1 MGMGIREDS
10 EHENKLL
17 KQACCVYTICPQK
30 KKDALNP
37 DKWNA
42 EDADST
48 IHTFKLKLRTSGGL
62 WVFPLPNHCLLLNKN
77 VSWQYVKID

>member
-30 KKDALNP
+30 KK
-37 DKWNA
+37 K
-42 EDADST
+42 
-48 IHTFKLKLRTSGGL
+48 KKR
-62 WVFPLPNHCLLLNKN
+62 
-77 VSWQYVKID
+77 